1 MSRSVMT
8 ADYAEHV
15 FYDFLEYDDADD
27 YDYADMVWQDY
38 VEYITDKLER
48 MYPSLYRPDRETWN
62 NRECRVILEN
72 EHTEVTLS
80 EYCEAVAICLA
91 PRLRDREDSPL
102 GVRWRAQVAPRID
115 AELSRLRRIGTFSNG
130 EGVYEYAQRD

>member
-1 MSRSVMT
+1 ML

-15 FYDFLEYDDADD
+15 FYDHVPYDDSDD

-38 VEYITDKLER
+38 VDYITDKLET
-48 MYPSLYRPDRETWN
+48 MYPSLYPPDREEWN
-62 NRECRVILEN
+62 NRECRTILKN

-80 EYCEAVAICLA
+80 EYCGIVAICLA
-91 PRLRDREDSPL
+91 PRLRDRDDSPL

-115 AELSRLRRIGTFSNG
+115 AELSRLRRIGTFNNG
-130 EGVYEYAQRD
+130 ESLYELSH

>member
-1 MSRSVMT
+1 MGRSVLL

-15 FYDFLEYDDADD
+15 FYDFIEYDDSDD

-38 VEYITDKLER
+38 VDYITDKLEN
-48 MYPSLYRPDRETWN
+48 MFPSLYRPDREEWN
-62 NRECRVILEN
+62 NRECRTILKN

-80 EYCEAVAICLA
+80 EYCGVVAICLA
-91 PRLRDREDSPL
+91 PRRDREDSPL

-115 AELSRLRRIGTFSNG
+115 AELSRLRRIGTFCNG
-130 EGVYEYAQRD
+130 ESLYELSH